1 MLHKLFTLPFKAV
14 IKVGEIIKEEA
25 DLELYDID
33 YIQQQLIQLQM
44 LLEMD
49 EITKEYY
56 QEKEEE
62 LLLRY
67 EVAKQKEQEKWD
79 DLEEEEDF

>member
-14 IKVGEIIKEEA
+14 IKVGEKIKEEA
-25 DLELYDID
+25 DRELYDLD
-33 YIQQQLIQLQM
+33 YIQQELIQLQM

-49 EITKEYY
+49 EITEEEF
-56 QEKEEE
+56 QDKEEE

-67 EVAKQKEQEKWD
+67 EIAMEREQSNVEGI
-79 DLEEEEDF
+79 EE

>member
-25 DLELYDID
+25 DRELYDID
-33 YIQQQLIQLQM
+33 FIQQQLIQLQT

-49 EITKEYY
+49 EITEEYY
-56 QEKEEE
+56 LEREEE

-67 EVAKQKEQEKWD
+67 EVAKEKEQEKWD
-79 DLEEEEDF
+79 ELEE